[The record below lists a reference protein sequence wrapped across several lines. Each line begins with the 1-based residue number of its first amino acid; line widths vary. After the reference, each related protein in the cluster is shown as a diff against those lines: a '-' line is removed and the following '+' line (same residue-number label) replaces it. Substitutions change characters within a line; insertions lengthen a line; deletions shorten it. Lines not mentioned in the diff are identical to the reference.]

1 MKAVKVR
8 LARHSFC
15 STAMGMRGHATAE
28 GESKNLHSIVFPAI
42 QPAMHR
48 LTASLSEQEL
58 CMAQPIK
65 ETLKN
70 ILYLISLCWL
80 GKFGV

>member
-1 MKAVKVR
+1 
-8 LARHSFC
+8 
-15 STAMGMRGHATAE
+15 MRGHATAE

-58 CMAQPIK
+58 CMA
-65 ETLKN
+65 
-70 ILYLISLCWL
+70 
-80 GKFGV
+80 